1 MMLHTSPLGV
11 VNVLISKVLHVS
23 VIAPCVEEPV
33 RTEVAH
39 DLEDGHAAVLD
50 LRRIGLPG
58 LGPPLPRQ
66 EVHEGSLVDHGA
78 QRGRVAKTAVGPIP
92 MVRSNPLSDVVS
104 DRSKLRSSWVL
115 GHEKDRSEE

>member
-58 LGPPLPRQ
+58 LGPPF
-66 EVHEGSLVDHGA
+66 HAVDHGA

-92 MVRSNPLSDVVS
+92 MERSNPLSDVVS
-104 DRSKLRSSWVL
+104 DRLKLRSRWVL